1 MRNLSLVKTLTHLKE
16 ERKHS
21 EEITLE
27 SAGLRFTRGTL
38 AEFAGGPS
46 TGKTSLVLSLLSK
59 LTRAGEVCAVVDSTN
74 SYDPC
79 SAVTSGVEIENLLW
93 VKCGGDIEKAFL
105 SADYLVQAKGFGAV
119 WLNLS
124 GLPKHKLRMVP
135 KTYWYRYRTRI
146 KETPTLVLVTEE
158 EPVTGSASQHAFT
171 LSRGGVEWT
180 GSGRY
185 KLLKEFSLNLHS
197 RKEFYGKQMPARI
210 GFDYADAYDVRE
222 ETKAIKL
229 SPPGGRKRSA
239 SPPGVRKHKAS
250 GVSPRSEQNNA
261 QAHEMGDRAPTFIPP
276 HQLPPLSGG
285 GEGADKNAALAEHHQ
300 RNFRSAL
307 AQPCLG

>member
-21 EEITLE
+21 EEVTLE
-27 SAGLRFTRGTL
+27 SAGLSFKRGTV

-46 TGKTSLVLSLLSK
+46 TGKTSLTLSLLSK
-59 LTRAGEVCAVVDSTN
+59 LTRAGEVCAVVDSTD
-74 SYDPC
+74 SFDPC

-119 WLNLS
+119 WLNLN
-124 GLPKHKLRMVP
+124 GLPKHKLRAVP

-146 KETPTLVLVTEE
+146 KETPTIVLVTSQ

-171 LSRGGVEWT
+171 LSRDRVEWL
-180 GSGRY
+180 GEGRY

-229 SPPGGRKRSA
+229 S
-239 SPPGVRKHKAS
+239 SPHGRKHKAS
-250 GVSPRSEQNNA
+250 GVSLRSEQDNVR
-261 QAHEMGDRAPTFIPP
+261 AHEMGDRAPAFIPS
-276 HQLPPLSGG
+276 HQLPPPSGG
-285 GEGADKNAALAEHHQ
+285 GDGAEKHVALAEPSEAFSTGFSPTE
-300 RNFRSAL
+300 FRL
-307 AQPCLG
+307 KPVRC

>member
-21 EEITLE
+21 EEVSLE
-27 SAGLRFTRGTL
+27 SAGLSFTRGTL
-38 AEFAGGPS
+38 AEFAGGAS

-74 SYDPC
+74 SFDPC

-146 KETPTLVLVTEE
+146 KETPTLLLVTAEE
-158 EPVTGSASQHAFT
+158 SVTGSASQDSFH
-171 LSRGGVEWT
+171 LSRE
-180 GSGRY
+180 
-185 KLLKEFSLNLHS
+185 
-197 RKEFYGKQMPARI
+197 
-210 GFDYADAYDVRE
+210 
-222 ETKAIKL
+222 
-229 SPPGGRKRSA
+229 
-239 SPPGVRKHKAS
+239 
-250 GVSPRSEQNNA
+250 
-261 QAHEMGDRAPTFIPP
+261 RAGW
-276 HQLPPLSGG
+276 SGG
-285 GEGADKNAALAEHHQ
+285 GRFKLLRELRVKMQSRKQFYGRPLPAKLTMNYADI
-300 RNFRSAL
+300 
-307 AQPCLG
+307 